1 MRRMKKMAEEIIR
14 FGAGGVPYKPITP
27 PEVPEVEVVE
37 VVEAPVVSVEIT
49 EKEGLGDIPKRKKKD
64 ENV

>member
-1 MRRMKKMAEEIIR
+1 MIDKKVKAESTKQSALVRRT
-14 FGAGGVPYKPITP
+14 GHSQP
-27 PEVPEVEVVE
+27 EVVE

>member
-1 MRRMKKMAEEIIR
+1 MQIVVQVVGVASFLDVVKVEVEII
-14 FGAGGVPYKPITP
+14 
-27 PEVPEVEVVE
+27 EEVVE

>member
-1 MRRMKKMAEEIIR
+1 MKKMAEEIIR

-37 VVEAPVVSVEIT
+37 APVVSVEIT